1 VIGIDTDA
9 VRVPPGGVT
18 SGVQFARHT
27 TKGDF
32 MSDVDTTEAEAE
44 AEAQP
49 NAEQRDVGPAEG
61 AVNEVQPQGTVVY
74 PETDAIRAALSGGLP
89 AGNADDVPPGT
100 DTIIAGFQEQL
111 AQQEAEG
118 QEFEYGNAR
127 DARWELE
134 GGESARGE
142 LSSGEE
148 PARTGDD
155 IA

>member
-1 VIGIDTDA
+1 
-9 VRVPPGGVT
+9 
-18 SGVQFARHT
+18 
-27 TKGDF
+27 
-32 MSDVDTTEAEAE
+32 MSDVDTTEAEAQPETE
-44 AEAQP
+44 AGDD
-49 NAEQRDVGPAEG
+49 QRDFGPAER
-61 AVNEVQPQGTVVY
+61 AVNEVQPQGSVVY

-100 DTIIAGFQEQL
+100 DTIISGFQEQL

-134 GGESARGE
+134 GGEAARRDE
-142 LSSGEE
+142 PVRSG
-148 PARTGDD
+148 GDD